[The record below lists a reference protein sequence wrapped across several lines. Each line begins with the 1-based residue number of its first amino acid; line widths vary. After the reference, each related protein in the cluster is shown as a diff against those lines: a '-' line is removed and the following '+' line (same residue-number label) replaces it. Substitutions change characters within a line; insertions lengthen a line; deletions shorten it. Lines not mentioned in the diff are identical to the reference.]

1 MTATIS
7 KVKSIAEDLNLS
19 EAQVAMVLYDYLT
32 YCLQEMLLD
41 NECKTIFGNLKLD
54 ENNRLSLQSDKFG
67 LISLLNKKD
76 IKIIQKIIEYGPDT
90 KIFEGMSE

>member
-19 EAQVAMVLYDYLT
+19 EAQVAMVLYDYLA